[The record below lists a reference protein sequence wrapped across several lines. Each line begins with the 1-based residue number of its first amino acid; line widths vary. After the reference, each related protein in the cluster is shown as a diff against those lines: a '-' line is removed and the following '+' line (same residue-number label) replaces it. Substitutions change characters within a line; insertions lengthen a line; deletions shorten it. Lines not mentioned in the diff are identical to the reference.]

1 MNPFVRVVLGVLL
14 GTLVFGVWGTAVLVD
29 EASRKRALK
38 YETFGGQQ
46 TNHGYFRMIEARV
59 TSRGPLA
66 RLKRMMKAADVN
78 WSPLTTVASL
88 LCVMVFLT
96 LTTSAFL
103 GKIGST
109 VLALSLPLLFG
120 QWLKRRSIKRTE
132 YFVAQLPELARVVAN
147 GNSAGLSIA
156 RCIAMAGRE
165 MPDPAGQE
173 MRHMSQRLNL
183 GWSLDNVLNELTE
196 RMPSREINVLMR
208 TIVIQSKTG
217 GALSA
222 ALSEMSQTLED
233 RKELRREVSTVILG
247 AAVAGYAVI
256 GIGVGAVILLNL
268 FKPGLLDQMATSLL
282 GRVTMGAS
290 AVLFVS
296 GTLLMRL
303 VSRVEV

>member
-1 MNPFVRVVLGVLL
+1 
-14 GTLVFGVWGTAVLVD
+14 
-29 EASRKRALK
+29 
-38 YETFGGQQ
+38 
-46 TNHGYFRMIEARV
+46 
-59 TSRGPLA
+59 
-66 RLKRMMKAADVN
+66 
-78 WSPLTTVASL
+78 
-88 LCVMVFLT
+88 
-96 LTTSAFL
+96 
-103 GKIGST
+103 
-109 VLALSLPLLFG
+109 
-120 QWLKRRSIKRTE
+120 
-132 YFVAQLPELARVVAN
+132 
-147 GNSAGLSIA
+147 
-156 RCIAMAGRE
+156 MAGRE

-222 ALSEMSQTLED
+222 ALSEISQTLED

>member
-1 MNPFVRVVLGVLL
+1 
-14 GTLVFGVWGTAVLVD
+14 
-29 EASRKRALK
+29 
-38 YETFGGQQ
+38 
-46 TNHGYFRMIEARV
+46 
-59 TSRGPLA
+59 
-66 RLKRMMKAADVN
+66 
-78 WSPLTTVASL
+78 
-88 LCVMVFLT
+88 
-96 LTTSAFL
+96 
-103 GKIGST
+103 
-109 VLALSLPLLFG
+109 
-120 QWLKRRSIKRTE
+120 
-132 YFVAQLPELARVVAN
+132 
-147 GNSAGLSIA
+147 
-156 RCIAMAGRE
+156 
-165 MPDPAGQE
+165 

-303 VSRVEV
+303 VSRVEA

>member
-38 YETFGGQQ
+38 YETFGEQQ
-46 TNHGYFRMIEARV
+46 TNHDYFRMIEARV

-78 WSPLTTVASL
+78 WSPLITVASL

-96 LTTSAFL
+96 LTTSAFF

>member
-1 MNPFVRVVLGVLL
+1 M
-14 GTLVFGVWGTAVLVD
+14 
-29 EASRKRALK
+29 SR
-38 YETFGGQQ
+38 Q
-46 TNHGYFRMIEARV
+46 
-59 TSRGPLA
+59 
-66 RLKRMMKAADVN
+66 
-78 WSPLTTVASL
+78 
-88 LCVMVFLT
+88 
-96 LTTSAFL
+96 
-103 GKIGST
+103 
-109 VLALSLPLLFG
+109 
-120 QWLKRRSIKRTE
+120 
-132 YFVAQLPELARVVAN
+132 
-147 GNSAGLSIA
+147 
-156 RCIAMAGRE
+156 
-165 MPDPAGQE
+165 
-173 MRHMSQRLNL
+173 LNL
-183 GWSLDNVLNELTE
+183 GWSLDNVLNELTD

-208 TIVIQSKTG
+208 TIIIQSKTG

-290 AVLFVS
+290 AVLFIG

>member
-1 MNPFVRVVLGVLL
+1 MNPFIRVVLGILL
-14 GTLVFGVWGTAVLVD
+14 VTLVFGVWATSVLVD
-29 EASRKRALK
+29 EASRRRALK
-38 YETFGGQQ
+38 SEAFGGQQ
-46 TNHGYFRMIEARV
+46 TNREYFRMVESRM

-66 RLKRMMKAADVN
+66 KLKRMMRAADVN
-78 WSPLTTVASL
+78 WSPLITVASL
-88 LCVMVFLT
+88 SCLMVFLAF
-96 LTTSAFL
+96 TTSAFF
-103 GKIGST
+103 GKIGSS
-109 VLALSLPLLFG
+109 VLALSLPLVFG
-120 QWLKRRSIKRTE
+120 QWLKRKSIKRTE

-173 MRHMSQRLNL
+173 MRHMSRQLNL
-183 GWSLDNVLNELTE
+183 GWSLDNVLNELTD

-208 TIVIQSKTG
+208 TIIIQSKTG

-290 AVLFVS
+290 AVLFIG

>member
-1 MNPFVRVVLGVLL
+1 
-14 GTLVFGVWGTAVLVD
+14 
-29 EASRKRALK
+29 
-38 YETFGGQQ
+38 
-46 TNHGYFRMIEARV
+46 
-59 TSRGPLA
+59 
-66 RLKRMMKAADVN
+66 
-78 WSPLTTVASL
+78 
-88 LCVMVFLT
+88 
-96 LTTSAFL
+96 
-103 GKIGST
+103 
-109 VLALSLPLLFG
+109 
-120 QWLKRRSIKRTE
+120 
-132 YFVAQLPELARVVAN
+132 
-147 GNSAGLSIA
+147 
-156 RCIAMAGRE
+156 
-165 MPDPAGQE
+165 